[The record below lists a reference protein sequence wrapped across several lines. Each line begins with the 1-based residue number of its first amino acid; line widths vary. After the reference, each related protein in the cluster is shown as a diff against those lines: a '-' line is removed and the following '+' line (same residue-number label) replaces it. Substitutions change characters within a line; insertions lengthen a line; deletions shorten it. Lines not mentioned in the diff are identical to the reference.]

1 MLDPESSTGTGKL
14 SVWPSSG
21 FISSAMKL
29 MPSTNEYNLQ
39 NNFPK
44 TGCDGHSIEKKT
56 KTNPEALKENLLSS

>member
-1 MLDPESSTGTGKL
+1 
-14 SVWPSSG
+14 
-21 FISSAMKL
+21 